1 MKVLIVEDD
10 RRIADSIKKG
20 LKQERIIAEV
30 AYFGMEGLDLAS
42 TEDYDVIIL
51 DILLP
56 EINGL
61 EFSTKLRKQNITTPI
76 LMLTALSQTND
87 KVTGLNQGAD
97 DYLTKPFDFDEL
109 LARVRALGRRSHTAL
124 SNPILKIN
132 DLKLNTYTYQVQRG
146 DHDIRLSQKEFALL
160 EYLMLHEG
168 QVLSKEKIMDNIWSF
183 DEDVLPNTIEVY
195 IKNLRQ
201 KLERPFPQKPK
212 LIHTVRGFG
221 YKIKDSRE
229 V

>member
-160 EYLMLHEG
+160 EYLMLHEN

>member
-20 LKQERIIAEV
+20 LKQERITAEV

-160 EYLMLHEG
+160 EYLMLHEN